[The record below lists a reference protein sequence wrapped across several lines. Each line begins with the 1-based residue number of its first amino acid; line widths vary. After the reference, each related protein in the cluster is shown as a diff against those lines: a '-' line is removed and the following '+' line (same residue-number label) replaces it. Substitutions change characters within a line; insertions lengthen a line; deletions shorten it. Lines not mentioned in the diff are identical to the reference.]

1 MIKNIYF
8 DLDGTII
15 DSAPSIITGLK
26 ITLEKYGY
34 DIPDYATLRKCVGPP
49 FTYSFPNYLG
59 IRDEDFADAVATYRY
74 YYDNENGCMNVDA
87 FEGVEGLLEALV
99 KRGYCLFVCT
109 SKPEP
114 TARKI
119 LEGLGLAKYF
129 TDICGATLDAKINTK
144 EQVINLCFS
153 RAPWHL
159 KEETILIGDTKF
171 DVDGAKASG
180 IECIGVSWGFGST
193 DEMLEHGALEV
204 FDYPDE
210 VLDYIESN

>member
-1 MIKNIYF
+1 M
-8 DLDGTII
+8 DGTII

>member
-59 IRDEDFADAVATYRY
+59 IRDEDFADAVATYRH
-74 YYDNENGCMNVDA
+74 YYDKENGCMDVEA
-87 FEGVEGLLEALV
+87 FEGVEGLLAALV

-144 EQVINLCFS
+144 EQVINLCFT

-180 IECIGVSWGFGST
+180 IECIGVSWGFGSR
-193 DEMLEHGALEV
+193 DEMLEHGALDV

>member
-8 DLDGTII
+8 DLDGTLI
-15 DSAPSIITGLK
+15 DSAPSIIEGLK
-26 ITLEKYGY
+26 ITLTKYGY

-59 IRDEDFADAVATYRY
+59 VRDEDFKEAVATYRH
-74 YYDNENGCMNVDA
+74 YYDAENGCLNVEA
-87 FEGVEGLLEALV
+87 FEGVEGLLDALV
-99 KRGYCLFVCT
+99 KRGYCLLVCT

-119 LEGLGLAKYF
+119 LEYLGIDKYF
-129 TDICGATLDAKINTK
+129 TDICGSTMDAKINTK

-153 RAPWHL
+153 RSPWHQ

-171 DVDGAKASG
+171 DVDGAKAAG
-180 IECIGVSWGFGST
+180 IDCIGVSWGFGST
-193 DEMLEHGALEV
+193 EEMLEHGALEV
-204 FDYPDE
+204 FDFPSE